1 MIIKIK
7 DKTIAHNEILKKLDF
22 NDKKNEII
30 NGLQNIQ
37 KTLDEI
43 GPNLQNK
50 IEEVING
57 LTNKILNKLMIII
70 INVTKGTE
78 LEKFFKESLD
88 DFKKVINDEEKEFI
102 K

>member
-1 MIIKIK
+1 MITKIK
-7 DKTIAHNEILKKLDF
+7 DKTISHNEILKKLDFKDF

-57 LTNKILNKLMIII
+57 LTNKILIKLMTII

-78 LEKFFKESLD
+78 LEKFFKESLL
-88 DFKKVINDEEKEFI
+88 INDVDKEFI
-102 K
+102 N

>member
-1 MIIKIK
+1 MS
-7 DKTIAHNEILKKLDF
+7 
-22 NDKKNEII
+22 
-30 NGLQNIQ
+30 
-37 KTLDEI
+37 
-43 GPNLQNK
+43 NLQNK

>member
-43 GPNLQNK
+43 CQIYK
-50 IEEVING
+50 I
-57 LTNKILNKLMIII
+57 KL
-70 INVTKGTE
+70 
-78 LEKFFKESLD
+78 
-88 DFKKVINDEEKEFI
+88 KK
-102 K
+102 